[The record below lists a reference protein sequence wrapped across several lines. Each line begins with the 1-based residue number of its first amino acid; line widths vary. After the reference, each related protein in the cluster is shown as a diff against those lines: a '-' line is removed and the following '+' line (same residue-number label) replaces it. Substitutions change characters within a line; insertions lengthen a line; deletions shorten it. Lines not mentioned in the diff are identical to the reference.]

1 MNNIGILTFCDSYN
15 YGAALQAFATYHF
28 LTSIGYNC
36 KFIDYRNQNE
46 AKLYECFKYIRKDSA
61 LTNIKRNIKN
71 IILGGTKN
79 GHTGFDA
86 FYSLLP
92 RTKKYVRANILEF
105 DNENKDIDCVLIGSD
120 QVWNPEIVGGEI
132 DGVFWGNF
140 TSKMK
145 ISMSSSCGSYIYNDS
160 EWTQLLDL
168 YNSFKSLSVR
178 EEFAKKQLLDRGI
191 NKKITVL
198 PDPTLLLNKKEWNNW
213 LDKYSTRPVTGE
225 DYLVVYM
232 VKTKYEKCYGYINY
246 LKNKF
251 SCKVT
256 LINIYNINKDGVDYY
271 YRDINPFD
279 FINLISRATCVVTDS
294 FHAVLYSLIY
304 DRDFYYI
311 NNGNAKRVV
320 DLLNHYSVLER
331 TVEDFDKLKR
341 LSEDGSHKYDIDVRY
356 DEDFK
361 KARSYIQNA
370 I

>member
-1 MNNIGILTFCDSYN
+1 
-15 YGAALQAFATYHF
+15 
-28 LTSIGYNC
+28 
-36 KFIDYRNQNE
+36 
-46 AKLYECFKYIRKDSA
+46 
-61 LTNIKRNIKN
+61 
-71 IILGGTKN
+71 
-79 GHTGFDA
+79 
-86 FYSLLP
+86 
-92 RTKKYVRANILEF
+92 
-105 DNENKDIDCVLIGSD
+105 
-120 QVWNPEIVGGEI
+120 
-132 DGVFWGNF
+132 
-140 TSKMK
+140 
-145 ISMSSSCGSYIYNDS
+145 MSSSCGSYIYNDL
-160 EWTQLLDL
+160 EWTQLSHL
-168 YNSFKSLSVR
+168 YNRFKSLSVR

-191 NKKITVL
+191 NKEITVL
-198 PDPTLLLNKKEWNNW
+198 PDPTLLLNKKEWNNL
-213 LDKYSTRPVTGE
+213 LDKYSTRHVPGE

-232 VKTKYEKCYGYINY
+232 VKTKYEKCSGYINY

-251 SCKVT
+251 SCKVA

-311 NNGNAKRVV
+311 NNGNVKRVV
-320 DLLNHYSVLER
+320 DLLNHYSVPER

-341 LSEDGSHKYDIDVRY
+341 LNEDRSHKYDIDVKY